1 MATRAEQVRKLKQE
15 QGGDIL
21 VAGSRQLV
29 QTLAANDLVD
39 EYRLMVIPVI
49 LGGGRRMFGDLD
61 AATALEV
68 VDVSRAGAVVL
79 MVLRPRRG

>member
-1 MATRAEQVRKLKQE
+1 MPKYAVSSTLENPTWNNTTVLRGDAAEQVRKLKQE
-15 QGGDIL
+15 AGGDIL

-39 EYRLMVIPVI
+39 
-49 LGGGRRMFGDLD
+49 
-61 AATALEV
+61 
-68 VDVSRAGAVVL
+68 VSRAGAVVL